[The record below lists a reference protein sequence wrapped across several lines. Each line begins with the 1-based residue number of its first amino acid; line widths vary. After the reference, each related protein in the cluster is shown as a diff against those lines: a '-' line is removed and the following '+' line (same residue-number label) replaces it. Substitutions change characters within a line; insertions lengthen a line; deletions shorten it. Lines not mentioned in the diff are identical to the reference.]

1 MSNQNMINSTSMPP
15 QEVPAMPPGSKGL
28 MDAGIK
34 MQQQQTANQM
44 SLIGQ
49 GKTGGSKRRHMR
61 GGVVVQVP
69 PVPAGTPNGGATGD
83 SYKGLTTLSQQQSS
97 QAVFDNAQTPSQTA
111 GLAAQQQA
119 QYSGKAGG
127 SRRGKKSGSRR
138 GKRGGSWP
146 VWGCMSGGTR
156 RRKRCKCK
164 RSKSKNNRSKR
175 HRH

>member
-15 QEVPAMPPGSKGL
+15 QEVPAMPPGSKGP

-34 MQQQQTANQM
+34 MQQQQTTNQM
-44 SLIGQ
+44 FLIGQ
-49 GKTGGSKRRHMR
+49 GKTGGSRRRHMR

-69 PVPAGTPNGGATGD
+69 PVPTGTPNSGATGD

-119 QYSGKAGG
+119 QYSGKTGG
-127 SRRGKKSGSRR
+127 SRRGKRGKR